1 MNHQSSTFMWCERAK
16 MKKRLPLTLMGALF
30 AIGMAGCTTASPDAG
45 HQAVWVEKPVF
56 FGHGG
61 VDPTPVTTGKEY
73 GAVSSDAVDVT
84 MQPQR
89 IDMEFD
95 DMMTKSGVPVSFH
108 VLFVFQV
115 DDSVKLV
122 QGFGV
127 DSSGEAKGAWTR
139 VVDPQINQLV
149 RDTVKAYEM
158 QDIAL
163 SQISVDAASASIKDG
178 TLSIVKSTG
187 LPITMLSVNV
197 GRILPPDAVKN
208 QRIETAAQEQ
218 RVITMQQTKLAEDAR
233 KLAEESRAAAD
244 NAYKQQMGLSP
255 EQFVEMSRIQM
266 QEKVCSNGGCTFIL
280 GGGTP
285 LINVK

>member
-1 MNHQSSTFMWCERAK
+1 MWCERAK
-16 MKKRLPLTLMGALF
+16 MKKRLALTLMGALF

-61 VDPTPVTTGKEY
+61 VDPTPVTTGKQY

-115 DDSVKLV
+115 EDSVKLV

-127 DSSGEAKGAWTR
+127 DSNGEAKGAWTR

>member
-1 MNHQSSTFMWCERAK
+1 MRYERAK
-16 MKKRLPLTLMGALF
+16 MKKRLALTLMGVLF
-30 AIGMAGCTTASPDAG
+30 AIGMTGCTTASPDAG

-61 VDPTPVTTGKEY
+61 VDPIPVTTGKQY

-127 DSSGEAKGAWTR
+127 DNNGEAKGAWTR

-178 TLSIVKSTG
+178 TLNIVKSTG

-285 LINVK
+285 LINVT